1 MGEQSGAATTAATV
15 APQQQAQMEA
25 ARRFAIQSARLAVN
39 TRCNN
44 VVVLDVSGISPVTD
58 FLVLATGTSPRQMK
72 AVCDDLEEMAEGQ
85 NEKPLSRVGDDSASW
100 TCIDFVDVVVHVF
113 SQDARGYYDLDGLWG
128 DAARVEWREEGEQAT
143 MTATE

>member
-1 MGEQSGAATTAATV
+1 MITRQSSRI
-15 APQQQAQMEA
+15 EA
-25 ARRFAIQSARLAVN
+25 ARQFAVQSARLAAN
-39 TRCNN
+39 TRCHN

-58 FLVLATGTSPRQMK
+58 FLVIATGTSPRQMK
-72 AVCDDLEEMAEGQ
+72 TVCDDLEEMAEGQ

-128 DAARVEWREEGEQAT
+128 DAARVEWRAEGEQAA
-143 MTATE
+143 MAATQ